1 MDVLLRAAL
10 IASLVSIA
18 TGCRCAAE
26 DPPIAAAPSASAAP
40 AAPTELETPVA
51 ELDLL
56 ENLDTCEIWHRGFSI
71 DFGTEASLPL
81 RGFSVGPFNAEITER
96 GGCSFE
102 RIKTQKLEHSFWLHA
117 DREDELFVSFRVHGG
132 VASRVYAYIDGRSI
146 GGAKLTAGKTEVVEL
161 RTVPFKLAQGRH
173 TLLLRFRG
181 RLISSDD
188 VYAEIDWVRIG
199 LRDEL
204 QATYAAPTLR
214 DIVDDFELGGT
225 PHRSLV
231 LRAPSTIRC
240 PLSPTRDARFRVAL
254 GYWGEGR
261 GTAEIRVIQ
270 DGQEPVTLQ
279 QRNVVGGE
287 GGQWVPLDIDLSKY
301 AGEVVGIELRALESR
316 GGGRVVFGEPRLG
329 SQRRT
334 DPTVPEART
343 VLVVVGAALDRR
355 RIPPWGPIGQ
365 LTALGELVR
374 SGVAFSAYRA
384 PSVVTTATFATLM
397 TGLSPRAHAAE
408 DQAARLPDEVRTA
421 NEIMKAAGCR
431 TAYFTSVPTTSA
443 AFGFNVGWDRYEYYS
458 PVEDVAAVE
467 PFEAASRFIE
477 QDVKESPDGQRFI
490 LIHARGAH
498 PPWDLTKQEVSE
510 LPPEEYG
517 GAIDARRGG
526 ITIGKIRSRSSRAW
540 QRLTAEEWTRLRALE
555 DATMAKQTQALAR
568 LFSVM
573 KREGIWDDALIVF
586 MGDVAMGDPP
596 RVPYDPA
603 GDLAEDR
610 LMVPLLARFPA
621 HELAGQESQVPV
633 ATIDFAPTFLH
644 ALRLDVPEQLRGRDL
659 FASASGLEPTS
670 GRLLVAT
677 RGPRYSARLGSWL
690 MTGEHG
696 EVPSLCRLDVDPACV
711 NDQFDQRPIV
721 GQAMWRWTFL
731 DENHFASGAGRVA
744 EREPASIDPEVA
756 AALIVWGD
764 IR

>member
-1 MDVLLRAAL
+1 MPVLLRAAL
-10 IASLVSIA
+10 IASLVSAA
-18 TGCRCAAE
+18 TGCRCAGE
-26 DPPIAAAPSASAAP
+26 SPPTEAAPSASSVATAA
-40 AAPTELETPVA
+40 TEVATPVE

-56 ENLDTCEIWHRGFSI
+56 ENLDTCEIWHRGLSI
-71 DFGTEASLPL
+71 DFGTDASLPL
-81 RGFSVGPFNAEITER
+81 RGFSVGPFAAEISER
-96 GGCSFE
+96 GGSSFE
-102 RIKTQKLEHSFWLHA
+102 RVKGKKLEHSFWLHA
-117 DREDELFVSFRVHGG
+117 DRNDELFVSFRVHGG
-132 VASRVYAYIDGRSI
+132 VANRVYGYIDGRSI
-146 GGAKLTAGKTEVVEL
+146 GGAKLTPGTTEVIEF
-161 RTVPFKLAQGRH
+161 RTVPFKLDQGRH

-181 RLISSDD
+181 RLVGSNDA
-188 VYAEIDWVRIG
+188 YAEVDWVRIG

-204 QATYAAPTLR
+204 PATYAAPTLR
-214 DIVDDFELGGT
+214 DIVSDFELGGT

-240 PLSPTRDARFRVAL
+240 PLHPTRDARFRVAL

-261 GTAEIRVIQ
+261 GTAEIRVVQ
-270 DGQEPVTLQ
+270 DGQEPITLQ

-329 SQRRT
+329 SKRRT
-334 DPTVPEART
+334 EPTVPRART
-343 VLVVVGAALDRR
+343 VLVVVEAALDRR
-355 RIPPWGPIGQ
+355 RIPPWGPIGE

-384 PSVVTTATFATLM
+384 PATITTATFATLL

-408 DQAARLPDEVRTA
+408 DQAARLPDQVRTA

-458 PVEDVAAVE
+458 PVKDVAAVE
-467 PFEAASRFIE
+467 PFEAAARFIE
-477 QDVKESPDGQRFI
+477 QDVQQSPDGQRFI

-526 ITIGKIRSRSSRAW
+526 ITLGKIRARRARAW
-540 QRLTAEEWTRLRALE
+540 RRLTAEEWTRLHALE
-555 DATMAKQTQALAR
+555 DATMAKQAQALAR
-568 LFSVM
+568 VFSVM
-573 KREGIWDDALIVF
+573 KREGIWEDALVVF
-586 MGDVAMGDPP
+586 MGDVAVGDPP
-596 RVPYDPA
+596 RVPYHPA
-603 GDLAEDR
+603 GDLTEDR
-610 LMVPLLARFPA
+610 LAVPLLARFPGNA
-621 HELAGQESQVPV
+621 LAGREAQVPV
-633 ATIDFAPTFLH
+633 TTIDFAPTVLR
-644 ALRLDVPEQLRGRDL
+644 ALRLDVPEQMRGRDL
-659 FASASGLEPTS
+659 FTSASGFEPTA

-677 RGPRYSARLGSWL
+677 GEQRYSARLGNWL
-690 MTGEHG
+690 LTGKHG
-696 EVPSLCRLDVDPACV
+696 QVPRLCRLDVDPACV
-711 NDQFDQRPIV
+711 NDQFDERPIV
-721 GQAMWRWTFL
+721 GQALWRWTFL
-731 DENHFASGAGRVA
+731 EEYRFASGEGRVA